1 MNIALRSSKTVRRE
15 VRPGCPL
22 HCFTFFQSFS
32 NHFHTAFPLPCNLPG
47 IEFFREGN
55 LPVPILP
62 MPVFRRE

>member
-1 MNIALRSSKTVRRE
+1 LSSAVPRQSAGKSVRAVRFTVL
-15 VRPGCPL
+15 PILDPFL
-22 HCFTFFQSFS
+22 TISIYLFS
-32 NHFHTAFPLPCNLPG
+32 AAVQLPG